1 MLIISRLSVLL
12 HKHPHELLDSVVKE
26 QLVKSFVSTEARI
39 LQQPHLSSSSFEN
52 FFSTSTACAS
62 DQPQSLV
69 SGRRILQR
77 SKTLSTTFLTRLR
90 STRPKHQQDQPSILS
105 ARRILLESAASATS
119 IFAQPFVFQRVL
131 LEACTASGAHY
142 RPSGLTVNTLF
153 GFQANSGKSLRA
165 GLTGEASQP
174 PRL

>member
-1 MLIISRLSVLL
+1 VLLIISRLSVLP

-39 LQQPHLSSSSFEN
+39 LQQPHLPSSSFEN

-62 DQPQSLV
+62 DQPQPLV

-77 SKTLSTTFLTRLR
+77 SKTLSTTFVHRLR
-90 STRPKHQQDQPSILS
+90 STRPKHQQDQSSTLP

-119 IFAQPFVFQRVL
+119 IFVQLFVLQGVL
-131 LEACTASGAHY
+131 LEACAGSGAHY
-142 RPSGLTVNTLF
+142 RPSKPTVNTLLKPF
-153 GFQANSGKSLRA
+153 CHTRQIA
-165 GLTGEASQP
+165 G
-174 PRL
+174 